1 VWAKI
6 STSATAMA
14 CAACLAVATL
24 PAIEKA
30 ESDLARTADV
40 KLAVD
45 LSQLAGFDAIPAYIA
60 ALLGGGG
67 VDALSGVA
75 GVNALTT
82 LFGTGGVFN
91 GGGINALFPDEGGV
105 SPGYD
110 ALGALDV
117 FFGNNDGTTGGG
129 VFTGGGI
136 DALNNYAAL
145 SAIPVFVGTDGVFTG
160 GGVDALSGYDALS
173 AIPVFVGTDGVFTG
187 GGVNA
192 LGGYAALSAVDTFF
206 GDNNGEGGVF
216 TGGGI
221 DALAPDADG
230 NGGYAAL
237 SALPVF
243 FGRATTDNGTP
254 TSFGPGVFTGGG
266 VDALKNYDALSAIPA
281 YLAPTPPLTMAPLM
295 AAATPTPP
303 APEETSTQSI
313 LSTTSTTSSGP
324 VDPVT
329 PRLSALRRA
338 ALPQAPPA
346 PEAVPQVEQKE
357 IDPTVTTPD
366 NSGPK
371 LNVAR
376 ASEKF
381 SPESIGKSPILFGTG
396 TPGVDNGIRGW
407 GDGLKKLGIGGGDA
421 SSSGGTDAAK

>member
-1 VWAKI
+1 
-6 STSATAMA
+6 MA

-129 VFTGGGI
+129 VFNGGGI
-136 DALNNYAAL
+136 DALNNYA
-145 SAIPVFVGTDGVFTG
+145 
-160 GGVDALSGYDALS
+160 ALS